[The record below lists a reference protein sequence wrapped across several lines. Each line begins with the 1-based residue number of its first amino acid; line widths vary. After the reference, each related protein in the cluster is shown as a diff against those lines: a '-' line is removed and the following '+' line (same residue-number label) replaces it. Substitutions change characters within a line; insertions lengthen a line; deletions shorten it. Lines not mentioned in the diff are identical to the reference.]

1 MSLLRLAIAQI
12 DLAIG
17 ERESNFEK
25 VERTLQTN
33 WTKSDTPTAVILPEM
48 WDVGYIIEE
57 SQKYGD
63 KDASMAA
70 EFLGTIALKYNCWF
84 TGGSVLA
91 LTENGAVNRA
101 MVVDP
106 SGEYVASYDKTH
118 LIPLIDEKKYL
129 WPGDRRTHF
138 DLSGIPAALAICYD
152 LRFPELTRLYAT
164 EGAELQFFSA
174 EWPISRIDHWCTLL
188 KARAI
193 ENMMFV
199 AACNRV
205 GRVNGTTFGGHSM
218 VIDPWGKILYEG
230 GTEEDFVFVEIDT
243 SQVKKARD
251 FLRVFEMR
259 RPELY

>member
-1 MSLLRLAIAQI
+1 MPLLRLAIAQI
-12 DLAIG
+12 DIAIG

-33 WTKSDTPTAVILPEM
+33 WTKSDIPTAVILPEI
-48 WDVGYIIEE
+48 WDVGYVIEE

-63 KDASMAA
+63 RDAAMAA
-70 EFLGTIALKYNCWF
+70 KFLGEIAVKYNCWF

-106 SGEYVASYDKTH
+106 SGKYVASYDKTH
-118 LIPLIDEKKYL
+118 LIPLMDEEKYL
-129 WPGDRRTHF
+129 CPGDRRTHF
-138 DLSGIPAALAICYD
+138 DINGISAALAICYD

-164 EGAELQFFSA
+164 EGAELQLFSA
-174 EWPISRIDHWCTLL
+174 EWPLSRIDHWCTLL

-199 AACNRV
+199 TACNRV
-205 GRVNGTTFGGHSM
+205 GSVNGTTFGGHSM

-230 GTEEDFVFVEIDT
+230 GTEEYFAFVEIDT
-243 SQVKKARD
+243 SQVKKTRD